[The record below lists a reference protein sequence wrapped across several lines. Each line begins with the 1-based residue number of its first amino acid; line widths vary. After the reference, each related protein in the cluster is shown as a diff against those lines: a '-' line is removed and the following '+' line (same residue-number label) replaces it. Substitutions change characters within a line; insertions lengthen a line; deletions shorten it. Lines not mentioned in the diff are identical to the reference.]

1 MANMEVG
8 REVNT
13 EKTKCIFKS
22 CTENAEEITT
32 YRLLIHP
39 LKVWYISH
47 VWEKRYQIK
56 IACMKKLRLD

>member
-1 MANMEVG
+1 MASVVG

-22 CTENAEEITT
+22 CTENAEEVTT
-32 YRLLIHP
+32 YRQLIHH
-39 LKVWYISH
+39 LKMWCIAN
-47 VWEKRYQIK
+47 VWENCYHIK